1 MGIASTKSR
10 ARKDARR
17 RDAKRQANA
26 AHSIVEVVAQAD
38 GAAAASV
45 YAEQTSVHAKR
56 TARASFRQAVRRL
69 DWQLVGIILGI
80 KTLIFV
86 FGAASYQALTDKAV
100 GGAYGWLEIW
110 NRWDAQH
117 YQGIAQN
124 GYQAT
129 GEARFSLVF
138 YPLYPWLVRVFAL
151 LARDYIVSAVL
162 VSGLASIVAGIML
175 QRLVEFDDTRENARR
190 AVIFLFIFP
199 TSYFLHIGYTE
210 SLFLA
215 LTLGCFVAARR
226 ERWMIAGL
234 LGALASFTR
243 INGMI
248 LIPALAV
255 EAFGQYRATRRWRW
269 QWLWIGAIAL
279 GFGGYLLLNRYVTG
293 NALSFMTLAREHW
306 FKTLAPPWVGLRET
320 VNSITWRAPSEA
332 QMTGVQELIF
342 VLLGCV
348 CTVLCWLKL
357 RPSYGVWIT
366 LNLLLITGTS
376 FILSVPRYTLVMFPI
391 FILFAK
397 CAASRFWDVTITVW
411 SLLFLA
417 LFASLFVQGRWA
429 F

>member
-1 MGIASTKSR
+1 MAIASTKSR
-10 ARKDARR
+10 ERKNRLR
-17 RDAKRQANA
+17 RDEKPQANA
-26 AHSIVEVVAQAD
+26 ARSAVKVVEQAGGAEVASGD
-38 GAAAASV
+38 
-45 YAEQTSVHAKR
+45 AER
-56 TARASFRQAVRRL
+56 NARASFQQAVRRL
-69 DWQLVGIILGI
+69 DWSLIGIILGI
-80 KTLIFV
+80 KTLVFV
-86 FGAASYQALTDKAV
+86 FGAASYQALTNKAV
-100 GGAYGWLEIW
+100 GGAHGWLEIW
-110 NRWDAQH
+110 NRWDALH
-117 YQGIAQN
+117 YQSLARD
-124 GYQAT
+124 GYQGT

-151 LARDYIVSAVL
+151 LTRDYIVSAVI

-175 QRLVEFDDTRENARR
+175 QRLVEFDDSRENARR
-190 AVIFLFIFP
+190 AVLFLFIFP

-226 ERWMIAGL
+226 EQWMAAGL
-234 LGALASFTR
+234 LGALASLTR

-255 EAFGQYRATRRWRW
+255 EAFGHYRVTRRWRW

-279 GFGGYLLLNRYVTG
+279 GCGGYLLLNLHVTG
-293 NALSFMTLAREHW
+293 NALSFMKFQREHW
-306 FKTLAPPWVGLRET
+306 FKTLAPPWSGLREI
-320 VNSITWRAPSEA
+320 VNSIAWRAPSEA
-332 QMTGVQELIF
+332 QMTGVQELFF
-342 VLLGCV
+342 VLLGAV

-357 RPSYGVWIT
+357 RPAYGVWIM
-366 LNLLLITGTS
+366 LNLLLVTSTS
-376 FILSVPRYTLVMFPI
+376 FILSVPRYTLIMFPI

-397 CAASRFWDVTITVW
+397 CAARRLCDVVLTVW